1 MGVIEGFYSGL
12 YKKDDLE
19 PSENLMNTF
28 LENPLIPRLSVDDS
42 QVCEGKLT
50 IEECVKS
57 LNSFEPNKSPGNDGL
72 TVEFYK
78 FFWNIVGELL
88 VAGLNYSYDVG
99 ELSNSQKKAIIILLE
114 KKDKDKR
121 HISNWRPISLINVD
135 VKIGSKA
142 IAKRLE
148 RALPSIIH
156 FNQCAYVKGRT
167 IFDAVRTVED
177 ILDYTERFKINGGLI
192 AIDFKEAFD
201 SVSREFLFRT
211 LSAARFGPSFIHWIH
226 TFYNISS
233 CVSNNGFATAHF
245 DIQRGVRQG
254 DPLSPYLFIIVLE
267 TLAST
272 IRSDK
277 DIRGIMVDGQEIKLG
292 LFADDLTGLLKN
304 EKSLIKFLELVLLFG
319 KCSRLVINHDKSEIL
334 LLGNSSPAPPNLNH
348 TPFKD
353 VKIKISV
360 KILGVYF
367 TYDRRLRRK
376 LNFDEISKTIKDK
389 LRIWKGRDLTIIGR
403 IQLVKTFII
412 PTFLYRASLI
422 CMDKEFVNEVN
433 KIIFHFIWK
442 GKDKV
447 KRRVLVGDIE
457 DGGLKAPHLDAIIKT
472 QRILCCKKLASEDLS
487 SWKIILFHYLKPVG
501 GKFILGCNF
510 DVKKLPIKLPGFY
523 EECLKDFSR
532 CSAANKV
539 SLDNINAVDISKII
553 L

>member
-1 MGVIEGFYSGL
+1 MLVTDSKKIWGAIEGFYSGL

-19 PSENLMNTF
+19 PSKNLMNTF
-28 LENPLIPRLSVDDS
+28 LENPLMPRLSVDDS

-88 VAGLNYSYDVG
+88 VASLNYSYDVG
-99 ELSNSQKKAIIILLE
+99 ELSNSQKKAIIILLHG

-142 IAKRLE
+142 IAKRL
-148 RALPSIIH
+148 
-156 FNQCAYVKGRT
+156 
-167 IFDAVRTVED
+167 
-177 ILDYTERFKINGGLI
+177 
-192 AIDFKEAFD
+192 AFD

-211 LSAARFGPSFIHWIH
+211 PSAARFSSSFIQWVH
-226 TFYNISS
+226 TFYNNIYS

-272 IRSDK
+272 IRSDN

-292 LFADDLTGLLKN
+292 LFADDLPWFLKN
-304 EKSLIKFLELVLLFG
+304 DKALKKFLELVLLFG
-319 KCSRLVINHDKSEIL
+319 KCSGLVINHNKSEIL
-334 LLGNSSPAPPNLNH
+334 LLRNSFPAPPNLDH
-348 TPFKD
+348 TPLKD
-353 VKIKISV
+353 LKIKISV

-367 TYDRRLRRK
+367 TYDHRLRRK
-376 LNFDEISKTIKDK
+376 LNFDEITKTIKDK
-389 LRIWKGRDLTIIGR
+389 LRIWKWRDLTIIGR

-433 KIIFHFIWK
+433 KIIFDFIWK

-447 KRRVLVGDIE
+447 KRRVLVGTLRME
-457 DGGLKAPHLDAIIKT
+457 D
-472 QRILCCKKLASEDLS
+472 
-487 SWKIILFHYLKPVG
+487 
-501 GKFILGCNF
+501 
-510 DVKKLPIKLPGFY
+510 
-523 EECLKDFSR
+523 
-532 CSAANKV
+532 
-539 SLDNINAVDISKII
+539 
-553 L
+553 